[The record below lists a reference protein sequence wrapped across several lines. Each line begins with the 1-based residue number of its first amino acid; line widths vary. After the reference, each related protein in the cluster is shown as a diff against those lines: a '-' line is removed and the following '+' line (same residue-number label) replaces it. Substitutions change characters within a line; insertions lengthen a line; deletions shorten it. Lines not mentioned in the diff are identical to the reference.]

1 MSIVNVNFFSES
13 LMRMVNF
20 VAVIP
25 IDKRSVDGESLRN
38 KNKPLKTLYLLH
50 GIYGGE
56 WDWITTTRIK
66 KWAMDRNLAV
76 IMPAGE
82 NGFYNNHE
90 AMHTFYRRYVGEELV
105 AFTRTMFRLSEDR
118 EDTYIAGLSMGG
130 LGAVYSGFHYPE
142 TFGYVGSLS
151 TALLADDYPAAD
163 SDEMGLLSN
172 RTFMEAVFGPEETFK
187 GGGNDYYKLADDM
200 IAKKVPVPEIYM
212 ACGVDDP
219 LLEVNRK
226 YVDYLR
232 KANIKVKYQED
243 EGAHDW
249 AFWDRNLYRFI
260 EWLPLEKKPT
270 KRIYDF

>member
-25 IDKRSVDGESLRN
+25 IDKRSVDREQLRS
-38 KNKPLKTLYLLH
+38 KDKPLKTLYLLH

-90 AMHTFYRRYVGEELV
+90 AMHTYYGSYVGEELV
-105 AFTRTMFRLSEDR
+105 RFTRTMFRLSEER
-118 EDTYIAGLSMGG
+118 EDTFIAGLSMGG
-130 LGAVYSGFHYPE
+130 LGAVCSGFRYPD

-151 TALLADDYPAAD
+151 TALLADDYPETD
-163 SDEMGLLSN
+163 SDEMGLLSS
-172 RTFMEAVFGPEETFK
+172 RTFMETVFGHEKMFK
-187 GGGNDYYKLADDM
+187 GGDNDYYKLAADLAASD
-200 IAKKVPVPEIYM
+200 KPVPRIFM
-212 ACGVDDP
+212 ACGADDP
-219 LLEVNRK
+219 LLQVNRGYSGYLK
-226 YVDYLR
+226 KLGFQVDY
-232 KANIKVKYQED
+232 KED
-243 EGAHDW
+243 KGAHDW

-260 EWLPLEKKPT
+260 EWLPVEKHPAK
-270 KRIYDF
+270 KIYDF